1 MARNAFPQPCLA
13 VGDVQILVEQRNAG
27 QRAVC
32 RNHSRSRVPGSSSSA
47 LRCLLA
53 EPQSLGLNGPQSW
66 FVELSE
72 RLTDTVCP
80 WHLSSQG
87 AWCTLPS
94 QQ

>member
-1 MARNAFPQPCLA
+1 MARNAFPQPPLV

-32 RNHSRSRVPGSSSSA
+32 RNHSRSRMPGSSSSGP
-47 LRCLLA
+47 RRLLT
-53 EPQSLGLNGPQSW
+53 EPQSLGLNGPQSR

-80 WHLSSQG
+80 WHLSNQG